1 METFEGDIVEENY
14 SALREKCKYYISNYK
29 LLNFSQVSNSFSASK
44 NLMPAKQLCRYQSTA
59 KVFLPLLPREYSSL
73 RTAYLGKG

>member
-1 METFEGDIVEENY
+1 METFEGEIVEENY

-44 NLMPAKQLCRYQSTA
+44 NFMPAKQLCHYQSTA
-59 KVFLPLLPREYSSL
+59 RAFLQPLRRGYSSL
-73 RTAYLGKG
+73 RTAYHGKG